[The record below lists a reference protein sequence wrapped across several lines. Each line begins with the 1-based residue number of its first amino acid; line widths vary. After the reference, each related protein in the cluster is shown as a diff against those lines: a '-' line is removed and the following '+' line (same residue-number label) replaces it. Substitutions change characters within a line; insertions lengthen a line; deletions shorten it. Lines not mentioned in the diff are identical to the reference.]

1 MKTLR
6 WALCRLG
13 FFLVSLGNRFYTS
26 PAEARVREWF
36 SVKGDHTLRLDYELD
51 ESSVVFDLGGYEGQ
65 WTSDVFSRYCCR
77 IHVFEPVREFAGR
90 IRQRF
95 AKNPSVTVH
104 PFGLGAKTEVVDIGV
119 SADASSIH
127 KKAESTEKVE
137 LIQASEFLQKNG
149 VEHIDLMKINIE
161 GGEYELLEHLLDVG
175 IVERI
180 DNIQVQFHDFVAN
193 ADERMAAIQKRLS
206 RTHYPTY
213 QYPYVW
219 ENWRRKCVNN

>member
-1 MKTLR
+1 MKLLR
-6 WALCRLG
+6 QALCRLG

-65 WTSDVFSRYCCR
+65 WTSDIFSRYCCR
-77 IHVFEPVREFAGR
+77 IHVFEPVRDFAER
-90 IRQRF
+90 IRRRF
-95 AKNPSVTVH
+95 AKNPRITVH
-104 PFGLGAKTEVVDIGV
+104 PFGLGARTEAVDIGV

-127 KKAESTEKVE
+127 KKTGAAEGGQLV
-137 LIQASEFLQKNG
+137 QASEFLGKNG
-149 VEHIDLMKINIE
+149 IEHIDLMKINIE
-161 GGEYELLEHLLDVG
+161 GGEYELLEHLLDTG

-193 ADERMAAIQKRLS
+193 ADERMAAIQQRLS
-206 RTHYPTY
+206 ATHSPTY

-219 ENWRRKCVNN
+219 ENWQHRSLTL